1 MATGEVTLKG
11 IQALRPLRDHMYIIY
26 DEFPHL
32 KK

>member
-11 IQALRPLRDHMYIIY
+11 IQTLRPLRDHMYIY